1 MSRRSTR
8 IWLALA
14 SIFTLINIGGAVV
27 AVVWGEAMHTAVHVA
42 LTVAGAWLVRRLI
55 RAGSQQAP
63 ALQPRQHL
71 DRLEQSVDAMALEV
85 ERIGEAQRFMV
96 RLQEERAGDKDRT

>member
-1 MSRRSTR
+1 MSRRTK
-8 IWLALA
+8 IWLAVA

-27 AVVWGEAMHTAVHVA
+27 AAVWAEAMHTAVHVA
-42 LTVAGAWLVRRLI
+42 LAAAGVWLVRRLI
-55 RAGSQQAP
+55 RRGTQQAP
-63 ALQPRQHL
+63 ALESSDHL

-96 RLQEERAGDKDRT
+96 RLQEERAGDKDR